1 MFDTHALVPTYPHNV
16 NHRDTLTPK
25 AGDEAILLLSMGHVE
40 MVAGHIMSALAD
52 VLLADVLL
60 ADVLLAVGIVRL
72 LAGLHGPIGSNTL
85 TAGMTSNCSRMGRGT
100 TT

>member
-60 ADVLLAVGIVRL
+60 ADVLLAVGIDRL
-72 LAGLHGPIGSNTL
+72 
-85 TAGMTSNCSRMGRGT
+85 
-100 TT
+100 

>member
-40 MVAGHIMSALAD
+40 MAAGHIMSVLAD

-72 LAGLHGPIGSNTL
+72 
-85 TAGMTSNCSRMGRGT
+85 
-100 TT
+100 